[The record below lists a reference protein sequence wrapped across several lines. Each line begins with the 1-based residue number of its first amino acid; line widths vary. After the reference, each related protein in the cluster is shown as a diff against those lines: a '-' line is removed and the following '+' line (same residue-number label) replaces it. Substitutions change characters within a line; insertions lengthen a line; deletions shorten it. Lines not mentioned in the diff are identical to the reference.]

1 MQLPNINPW
10 WESSE
15 VSEGLPIRYKL
26 QVIVML
32 ISCSAL
38 LLACTAFGI
47 FEIIHFQN
55 SLTNELS
62 VLAKITADRSA
73 NALSA
78 RDPEPANRMLASLTA
93 KRSIISAHILNPDK
107 SIFAEY
113 HRKGTTKSQLHLNKR
128 VFEKN
133 PRFEA
138 DKLFVSQPVMT
149 DSRLLGI
156 VYICSDLEDMHDL
169 IRRYLLFL
177 IFIFLFSSLAA
188 FTMVSKLRHI
198 ILKPILDLAR
208 AVKSFPDNIEHGVH
222 IPKQSEDD
230 LGFLVDAFN
239 EMVEQ
244 IRQRD
249 AELTQSKNKAEE
261 TAMIAERL
269 AEDTM
274 AANLDM
280 EDEIIERKRMETRLR
295 ESEEKYRNLFDFAP
309 DGIVITDLDGKLL
322 SFNDAAMKIFK
333 YEDRNIFPKLSALD
347 FYHNPE
353 RDRPA
358 LLDIYKKIGHTEN
371 YDIIFKDKTG
381 KPFPAS
387 VSGRLIHYEGRSCIQ
402 SIIRDITRIKKMEA
416 ELRDYAE
423 NLEQKVNEKTRELKS
438 ANKEL
443 STTIKTLEETR
454 EQLSLKAHQAGM
466 AEIAVSVLH
475 NIGNAI
481 NSVNVRM
488 YHHQEKLDRLEI
500 ISLEKIHG
508 MLQSEEVVFQGTLA
522 ERKGMLLKYFSSI
535 INTLK
540 ETQEH
545 MLGDCDFI
553 KKGLDHLMEI
563 IFLQQKYAGVKG
575 AETFEDVNE
584 ILKDSAD
591 MMMDSIQKRRISLE
605 FDLTPVAKMYINRN
619 KMIQIFINIIKNA
632 YEAIDMAP
640 PENEKK
646 IMVATS
652 VEKENKK
659 EYVQTVI
666 TDTGIGV
673 SREDLTRVFRFNYS
687 TKERGTGFGLHN
699 SGNYINAQ
707 SGTIRLH
714 SEGIGKGTQV
724 VIRLPASND

>member
-1 MQLPNINPW
+1 MQLPDMDPW

-26 QVIVML
+26 QVVVMA
-32 ISCSAL
+32 ISCAAL
-38 LLACTAFGI
+38 LLACTALGI
-47 FEIIHFQN
+47 FEIINFQN
-55 SLTNELS
+55 SLAGELS
-62 VLAKITADRSA
+62 VLARITADRSA
-73 NALSA
+73 KALSA
-78 RDPEPANRMLASLTA
+78 GDPESANKILATLTA
-93 KRSIISAHILNPDK
+93 KRSIVSAHILNPDR
-107 SIFAEY
+107 SVFAEY
-113 HRKGTTKSQLHLNKR
+113 YREGATESRLHLNKK
-128 VFEKN
+128 VFEKKT
-133 PRFEA
+133 RFEA
-138 DKLFVSQPVMT
+138 DKLFISQPVIT
-149 DSRLLGI
+149 RTYQAGI
-156 VYICSDLEDMHDL
+156 VCIYSDLEDMYDL
-169 IRRYLLFL
+169 IRRYLLFV
-177 IFIFLFSSLAA
+177 IFIFLLSSLAA
-188 FTMVSKLRHI
+188 FIMVSNLRHI

-208 AVKSFPDNIEHGVH
+208 AVKSFPNNMEYGVR

-230 LGFLVDAFN
+230 LGLLVDAFN
-239 EMVEQ
+239 EMIEQ

-280 EDEIIERKRMETRLR
+280 EDEIIERRRVETRLR

-309 DGIVITDLDGKLL
+309 DGIIITDLDGKLV
-322 SFNDAAMKIFK
+322 SFNDAAMKIFR
-333 YEDRNIFPKLSALD
+333 YNNRELYSSLTAMD
-347 FYHNPE
+347 FYYDPGK
-353 RDRPA
+353 DRPE
-358 LLDIYKKIGHTEN
+358 LLEIYKKIGQVEN
-371 YDIIFKDKTG
+371 YDLIFKDRLG
-381 KPFPAS
+381 RSFPAS
-387 VSGRLIHYEGRSCIQ
+387 VSGRLIHYDGKTCIQ

-416 ELRDYAE
+416 ELRDYTE

-438 ANKEL
+438 ANREL
-443 STTIKTLEETR
+443 SSTIKTLGETR

-488 YHHQEKLDRLEI
+488 YHHQERLDSLEI
-500 ISLEKIHG
+500 ISLEKIYE
-508 MLQSEEVVFQGTLA
+508 MLQSEEIVFLGTLA
-522 ERKGMLLKYFSSI
+522 ERKGMLLKYFSSVI
-535 INTLK
+535 STLK
-540 ETQEH
+540 ETREH
-545 MLGDCDFI
+545 MTGDCDFI
-553 KKGLDHLMEI
+553 KKGLEHLMEI

-584 ILKDSAD
+584 ILKDSMD
-591 MMMDSIQKRRISLE
+591 MMMDSIQKRKISLE

-632 YEAIDMAP
+632 YEAIDMAH

-652 VEKENKK
+652 VEKEDET

-673 SREDLTRVFRFNYS
+673 SQKDLTRVFRFNYS

-707 SGTIRLH
+707 NGTIRLY
-714 SEGIGKGTQV
+714 SEGTGKGTQI
-724 VIRLPASND
+724 VIRVPASK